1 MKNSIEILDAIA
13 KKLGGASDY
22 RISQATGISSAVI
35 STTRAGRRPL
45 PPSALKLAAKV
56 LEVEAGVLIAIVEA
70 SKTTDPELK
79 ASLMRVARKG
89 MATAAIAAA
98 IGLSAAPLPPA
109 HAASAPQHPGQCLL
123 CKVTR
128 TRDRRARFTPG
139 RRPERRQALNDRRG
153 RVREDFL
160 MHPDDTAESSPIVTP
175 RKRRA
180 SSASP
185 TLIPA

>member
-89 MATAAIAAA
+89 MAAAALTAA
-98 IGLSAAPLPPA
+98 IGLSAAPVPPA
-109 HAASAPQHPGQCLL
+109 HASSAPQQPGQCLL
-123 CKVTR
+123 CKVR
-128 TRDRRARFTPG
+128 
-139 RRPERRQALNDRRG
+139 RRPTRAGKTPEKQELVSTNRRSTHSLR
-153 RVREDFL
+153 
-160 MHPDDTAESSPIVTP
+160 
-175 RKRRA
+175 
-180 SSASP
+180 P
-185 TLIPA
+185 TLSLRRPLAPLAPTTTR

>member
-22 RISQATGISSAVI
+22 RISQVTGISSAVI

-89 MATAAIAAA
+89 MAAAALTAA

-109 HAASAPQHPGQCLL
+109 HASSAPQQPGQCLL
-123 CKVTR
+123 CKIPPRRRRRSTVSKRPSSVSKDPAQTSSTVTSG
-128 TRDRRARFTPG
+128 DRRA
-139 RRPERRQALNDRRG
+139 A
-153 RVREDFL
+153 
-160 MHPDDTAESSPIVTP
+160 TASPILVAP
-175 RKRRA
+175 
-180 SSASP
+180 
-185 TLIPA
+185 